1 MKIKF
6 NIQLTFLFILSFL
19 LFSEYSFS
27 QNLSKP
33 ERFDWNLK
41 RVLAKRDGDVFFVA
55 QRRWRTYFV
64 KADLTENRLKLLYE
78 LPMESKEKEDINFI
92 DAVVYDDKV
101 IFMAYIYN
109 KKKKEDR
116 LYAMTF
122 DWDGIADGDWKRID
136 KAKAKK
142 DFKYEIIKSKH
153 SNEFLLEKI
162 FVNDKKE
169 PVEVSYVLYDSDVK
183 VVYNHSFKFDE
194 EYKYFDFE
202 NHYITKSGRVYI
214 IGSYEYEKDIVK
226 ERRIQKKAYI
236 IYSFDPKKDG
246 KILLDKIDFA
256 PSGKYISKPFIYEDA
271 KGQILIT
278 GGYGNQHDHSGIYG
292 IFNGRIN
299 PEDNTVVDIS
309 LKKFSKPFVALFSG
323 IVTYSDLQYIPG
335 YNTILYYHVDD
346 AGNKYFVGGEKYVLI
361 IRSTSTDARGNTTT
375 TTDYQYHNQ
384 NYFCLKFSA
393 ENDFLWSRFIPI
405 SIMSM
410 NDGDY
415 EMTKKGSTGDR
426 SDVKVRFNNG
436 NIDLIFASRK
446 INKDNEYS
454 GIIGGK
460 KDQLIHAK
468 VSADGDLKFKTILS
482 NEELGFLPLNKFTAF
497 IDENKILVYGRNAKK
512 PKNSQI
518 LYLDL

>member
-6 NIQLTFLFILSFL
+6 NIQLTFILIISFL
-19 LFSEYSFS
+19 LVSEYSFS
-27 QNLSKP
+27 QSLSKP
-33 ERFDWNLK
+33 ERFDWDLK

-78 LPMESKEKEDINFI
+78 LPMESKEKENIDFI

-122 DWDGIADGDWKRID
+122 DWEGSTNGSWKRID

-142 DFKYEIIKSKH
+142 DFQYEIIRSKH
-153 SNEFLLEKI
+153 SNEFLLQKI

-169 PVEVSYVLYDSDVK
+169 PVEVSYVLYDSDIN

-202 NHYITKSGRVYI
+202 NHYITKEGRVYI
-214 IGSYEYEKDIVK
+214 VGSYEYEKDIVK
-226 ERRIQKKAYI
+226 ARKIQKKAYI

-246 KILLDKIDFA
+246 KVLLDKIDFA

-278 GGYGNQHDHSGIYG
+278 GGYGNTHEHSGVSG

-299 PEDNTVVDIS
+299 PEDNTVEDIS

-323 IVTYSDLQYIPG
+323 VVTYSDLQYIPG
-335 YNTILYYHVDD
+335 DNTILYYHMDN
-346 AGNKYFVGGEKYVLI
+346 AGNKYFVGGEKYLRIVVT
-361 IRSTSTDARGNTTT
+361 SSTDANGNRTSR
-375 TTDYQYHNQ
+375 TDYYYHNK
-384 NYFCLKFSA
+384 NYFCLKFSP

-405 SIMSM
+405 DIYSI
-410 NDGDY
+410 NDGQNSRSA
-415 EMTKKGSTGDR
+415 TSVTGDK
-426 SDVKVRFNNG
+426 SDVKVNFRNG
-436 NIDLIFASRK
+436 NIDLIFAYKK
-446 INKDNEYS
+446 INNDNTYS
-454 GIIGGK
+454 GAIGGK
-460 KDQLIHAK
+460 KDHLIHARI
-468 VSADGDLKFKTILS
+468 SPDGDLKFNSVLS
-482 NEELGFLPLNKFTAF
+482 NEQLGFFPYNKFTSFVDEDKIF
-497 IDENKILVYGRNAKK
+497 IYGRNLKK

-518 LYLDL
+518 IYLDI